1 MTTEMSK
8 FHGRCFPSDE
18 TDVKKSSRSRGIR
31 VLETGAQAGD
41 WRMMVFLQGEPSS
54 HLELR
59 PSWFQSFARLREQV
73 SLVDL

>member
-41 WRMMVFLQGEPSS
+41 
-54 HLELR
+54 
-59 PSWFQSFARLREQV
+59 
-73 SLVDL
+73 